1 MAALFLSPSYDST
14 SLLLKSK
21 SKQALPLLKSKFKI
35 YFPLKPKIKNCMKK
49 RLLFLLATILFTNTY
64 AQSNLTVKEQ
74 LQHLNKYWAVSSC
87 DYAILNTSTALDTE
101 VKLIQTHL
109 QLVEQYLRSQP
120 MNHLSTQQK
129 TERLKCLDVLK
140 DYYSKGQFPKNL
152 YHAQRTPYF
161 IDDFGTACAV
171 GQLVI
176 SSGHQDL
183 AQKIST
189 ENNYAYIEDMH
200 YPELITWADE
210 HGFQLDE
217 LKWIQPTYSCYVEC
231 NPGEVRNLSCYGN
244 NAYGCVGLPLNI
256 NLSSP
261 PYQYGFYM
269 YIPSSNIWASSS
281 SCDLAAGQ
289 YKWVITDML
298 GDTQEFLYTLT
309 MPDTLVMTITTA
321 MDNGTCNGSLSIN
334 IEGGSP
340 PYTYLLN
347 SLPADSISTNLCSG
361 NYIVSVIDTSHCTR
375 TQSVFIDSNV
385 STETLNSDTNSV
397 SITPNPA
404 TTQLLITSTLPSD
417 VATELFVYN
426 AMGQLVY
433 NTNAAS
439 TTFELDLT
447 NFAKGIYH
455 INLKNGQQSLTK
467 RFLKQ

>member
-1 MAALFLSPSYDST
+1 MAALFLSP
-14 SLLLKSK
+14 L
-21 SKQALPLLKSKFKI
+21 
-35 YFPLKPKIKNCMKK
+35 MKK
-49 RLLFLLATILFTNTY
+49 QLLFLLATILLTNTY

-120 MNHLSTQQK
+120 MNKLSAQQK
-129 TERLKCLDVLK
+129 AERIKCLDVLK
-140 DYYSKGQFPKNL
+140 DYYTKGQFPKNL
-152 YHAQRTPYF
+152 HHAQRTPYF

-200 YPELITWADE
+200 YPELLTWADE

-217 LKWIQPTYSCYVEC
+217 LKWIQPAYGCNVEC
-231 NPGEVRNLSCYGN
+231 NPGEVRNVSCSGN
-244 NAYGCVGLPLNI
+244 SAYGCVGLPLNI

-261 PYQYGFYM
+261 PYIYNFYT
-269 YIPSSNIWASSS
+269 YLPSSNMWATIGS

-309 MPDTLVMTITTA
+309 GSDVLLTTTTV
-321 MDNGTCNGSLSIN
+321 MDNGTCNGSLSMH
-334 IEGGSP
+334 IEGSIP

-347 SLPADSISTNLCSG
+347 NLPTDSISTNLCSG
-361 NYIVSVIDTSHCTR
+361 TYDASIIDASGCTR

-385 STETLNSDTNSV
+385 STGTINSSTNNV
-397 SITPNPA
+397 SIAPNPA

-417 VATELFVYN
+417 NTTELLVYN

-433 NTNAAS
+433 NTNATS
-439 TTFELDLT
+439 TTFELDLA
-447 NFAKGIYH
+447 NFANGIYH

>member
-1 MAALFLSPSYDST
+1 M
-14 SLLLKSK
+14 
-21 SKQALPLLKSKFKI
+21 
-35 YFPLKPKIKNCMKK
+35 
-49 RLLFLLATILFTNTY
+49 LATILFTNTY

-120 MNHLSTQQK
+120 MNKLSVQQK
-129 TERLKCLDVLK
+129 TERLKCLDALR
-140 DYYSKGQFPKNL
+140 DYYTKGQFPKNL

-176 SSGHQDL
+176 ASGHQDL

-200 YPELITWADE
+200 YTELITWADE

-217 LKWIQPTYSCYVEC
+217 LKWIQPAYGCNAIC
-231 NPGEVRNLSCYGN
+231 NPGEVRNLSCNGSYG
-244 NAYGCVGLPLNI
+244 GCIGEPTNI
-256 NLSSP
+256 SLSSP
-261 PYQYGFYM
+261 PYQYNFYK
-269 YIPSSNIWASSS
+269 YITSINTWHMMGA
-281 SCDLAAGQ
+281 SCDLDAGL
-289 YKWVITDML
+289 YRWSVINML
-298 GDTQEFLYTLT
+298 GETQDLFYTLT
-309 MPDTLVMTITTA
+309 EPSAMLITTTTT
-321 MDNGTCNGSLSIN
+321 MDNGTCNGSLSMH
-334 IEGGSP
+334 IEGGIP
-340 PYTYLLN
+340 PYSFLLN
-347 SLPADSISTNLCSG
+347 GQPADSVLNNLCAGYYGVWAIDASGCTKSQYISIGNDIPSGIDNPSTN
-361 NYIVSVIDTSHCTR
+361 
-375 TQSVFIDSNV
+375 
-385 STETLNSDTNSV
+385 
-397 SITPNPA
+397 SISIAPNPA

-433 NTNAAS
+433 ETNAAS
-439 TTFELDLT
+439 TTFELDLA
-447 NFAKGIYH
+447 NFANGIYH
-455 INLKNGQQSLTK
+455 VSLKNGQQSLTK